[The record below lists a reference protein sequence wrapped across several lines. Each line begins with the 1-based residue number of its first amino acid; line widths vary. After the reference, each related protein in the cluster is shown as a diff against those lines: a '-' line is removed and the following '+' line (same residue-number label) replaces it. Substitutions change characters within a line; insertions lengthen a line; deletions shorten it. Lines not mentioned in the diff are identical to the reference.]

1 GQVQW
6 LSKQSNNLVPEKI
19 DPTLLGLYEFMAN
32 NDGQIRLRPDYF
44 ADQGGMDGFFVA
56 KFSNKN

>member
-1 GQVQW
+1 
-6 LSKQSNNLVPEKI
+6 
-19 DPTLLGLYEFMAN
+19 LGLYEFMAN